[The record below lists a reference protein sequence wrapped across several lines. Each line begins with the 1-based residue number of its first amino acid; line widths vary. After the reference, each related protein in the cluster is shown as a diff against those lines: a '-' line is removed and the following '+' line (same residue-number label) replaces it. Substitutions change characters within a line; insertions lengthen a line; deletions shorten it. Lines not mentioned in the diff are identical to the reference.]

1 MEGKVRDPE
10 QIIAL
15 FNHNVALEHGAIFQ
29 YLTHAYA
36 IGEAGVGAE
45 IINIARTEM
54 RHMKYF
60 AGLIAELGGTV
71 TLERPNVLVKADSV
85 VEMMRL
91 GVEAEDEAVR
101 DYSSQLERIDHPGA
115 QRILE
120 RVIMDEQFHKGQFS
134 DFEAE
139 VREMVAERISYPKQG
154 TPTDPALVELLQG
167 AFEEE
172 YNHLLVYLRHFFQA
186 QDWEAKDFLFENA
199 YWRMK
204 HMSLLADHLNEE
216 NADPSFLWNP
226 RPVEGSLA
234 ERVAQGIEIEQ
245 SDKAS
250 YDRRLG
256 CPIPPEV
263 RALFQ
268 NIAGHAQYQ
277 EGQMKLLRDLMTT
290 PGHAAPGYAP
300 YGGPGPI
307 GHQVPVSGRPPEE
320 LGEPEPHG
328 EGFTTDA
335 VVPPA
340 RPQQPSLT
348 VGSLINL
355 PKL

>member
-1 MEGKVRDPE
+1 MDGKFRDPE

-15 FNHNVALEHGAIFQ
+15 FNHNIGLEHGAIFQ
-29 YLTHAYA
+29 YLSHAYA

-60 AGLIAELGGTV
+60 AGMVAELGGTV
-71 TLERPNVLVKADSV
+71 TLERPNVLVKADSL

-115 QRILE
+115 QRILQ
-120 RVIMDEQFHKGQFS
+120 RVLMDEQFHKEQFS

-139 VREMVAERISYPKQG
+139 VRALAAERITYPKEG
-154 TPTDPALVELLQG
+154 TPADPSLVALLQE
-167 AFEEE
+167 AFQDE
-172 YNHLLVYLRHFFQA
+172 YNHLLVYLRHYFQT

-216 NADPSFLWNP
+216 QADPSFLWNP
-226 RPVEGSLA
+226 RPIEGSRA
-234 ERVAQGIEIEQ
+234 ERVAQAIEIEQ
-245 SDKAS
+245 TDTAN
-250 YDRRLG
+250 YERRSG
-256 CPIPPEV
+256 CPVPHEV
-263 RALFQ
+263 RLLFQ
-268 NIAGHAQYQ
+268 NITGHARYQ
-277 EGQMKLLRDLMTT
+277 EGQMKLLRDLMAT
-290 PGHAAPGYAP
+290 PGHAAAGFAP
-300 YGGPGPI
+300 LGGPVSL
-307 GHQVPVSGRPPEE
+307 GHEQPVAGRPPEE
-320 LGEPEPHG
+320 QGEPEPHG
-328 EGFTTDA
+328 ESFPTEVA
-335 VVPPA
+335 VPPA

-348 VGSLINL
+348 VGSLLNL
-355 PKL
+355 PKP

>member
-1 MEGKVRDPE
+1 MDGKIRDPE
-10 QIIAL
+10 QIVAL
-15 FNHNVALEHGAIFQ
+15 FNHNVSLEHGAIFQ

-45 IINIARTEM
+45 ILNIARTEM

-71 TLERPNVLVKADSV
+71 TLERPNVLVRAGSLE
-85 VEMMRL
+85 EMMRL
-91 GVEAEDEAVR
+91 GVEAEGDAIR

-120 RVIMDEQFHKGQFS
+120 RVILDEQFHQTQFA

-139 VREMVAERISYPKQG
+139 VRELAQQATYPKG
-154 TPTDPALVELLQG
+154 GAPADPALVALLQE
-167 AFEEE
+167 AFQDE
-172 YNHLLVYLRHFFQA
+172 YNHLLIYLRHYFQT

-204 HMSLLADHLNEE
+204 HMSLLADRLNEE
-216 NADPSFLWNP
+216 NADPGFLWGP

-234 ERVAQGIEIEQ
+234 ERVAQALEIEQ
-245 SDKAS
+245 EDKAS
-250 YDRRLG
+250 YERRSG

-263 RALFQ
+263 RELFQ
-268 NIAGHAQYQ
+268 NFTGHARYQ
-277 EGQMKLLRDLMTT
+277 EGQMKLLRDLMAT

-300 YGGPGPI
+300 LGGPPSV
-307 GHQVPVSGRPPEE
+307 GHQMPVAGRPPEE
-320 LGEPEPHG
+320 LGPPEPHG
-328 EGFTTDA
+328 EGSEVTSP
-335 VVPPA
+335 VPPSA
-340 RPQQPSLT
+340 HQTPASFT
-348 VGSLINL
+348 VGSLIHL
-355 PKL
+355 PKP